1 MNKIAIVIGLLIV
14 VVGSIVGFLLLA
26 DEQTED
32 TVEDTAVQAGQAASD
47 LAQDGAAET
56 SELVD
61 DVSSEAVDKEFNISG
76 TNYAFS
82 ETTLSV
88 AAGDT
93 VKINFTAASGTHD
106 FIIDDL
112 DGARTSVVSNGDMDS
127 ITFTVP
133 EDASGKSYS
142 YYCSIGNHR
151 AQGMEGTLNVE

>member
-47 LAQDGAAET
+47 LAQD